1 MIAKK
6 RVLPMLI
13 ALLLAGG
20 ASVAHA
26 CDWDYRG
33 YGYDMGPGMMGPG
46 MMGPG
51 MMGAW
56 GMGRGMMGPGMT
68 GAPYGGVDLTD
79 DQNAKMT
86 AVQEEFSK
94 KQWDV
99 MNQMH
104 DEQFKLQQL
113 YSAPTRDNA
122 AINEQYK
129 KVNQLRRQ
137 MWDNMADAQ
146 KKTEA
151 VLTTEQRSTMRRRGG
166 RHMMWG
172 W

>member
-20 ASVAHA
+20 VSVAHA

-33 YGYDMGPGMMGPG
+33 YGYGMGPGMMGPG
-46 MMGPG
+46 MMGG
-51 MMGAW
+51 YRMGP
-56 GMGRGMMGPGMT
+56 GMMGPGMM
-68 GAPYGGVDLTD
+68 GGPSGVNLTD
-79 DQNAKMT
+79 DQNAKIG
-86 AVQEEFSK
+86 AIQEEFSK

-122 AINEQYK
+122 AINEQFGK
-129 KVNQLRRQ
+129 INQLRRQ
-137 MWDNMADAQ
+137 MWDGMADAQ

-151 VLTTEQRSTMRRRGG
+151 VLTKEQRNSMRRSGG